1 MEITS
6 DFAILDVK
14 EGRHELAEHI
24 LAGGQVSLV
33 VHILLDHVHSRD
45 DGTSIEFGGIVN
57 NIGSI
62 SPIPAKEIA

>member
-6 DFAILDVK
+6 HFAILDVK

-33 VHILLDHVHSRD
+33 VQIKLDHVHSRD
-45 DGTSIEFGGIVN
+45 DGTSIEFAGVVT
-57 NIGSI
+57 NIGAI
-62 SPIPAKEIA
+62 SPIKETA